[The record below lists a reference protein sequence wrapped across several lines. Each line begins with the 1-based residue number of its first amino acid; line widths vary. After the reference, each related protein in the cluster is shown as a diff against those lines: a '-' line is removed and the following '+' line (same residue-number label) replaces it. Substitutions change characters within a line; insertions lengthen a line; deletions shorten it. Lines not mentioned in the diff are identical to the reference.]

1 MPPVTVRD
9 VYDALDRFAPFAHAA
24 EWDNVGLL
32 AGRPTARVRR
42 VLIALDLTDAVAA
55 EALRT
60 RSDLLVV
67 YHPPIFKGIRS
78 ITARA
83 EAPTSRLP
91 ELLGAGTAIIALHT
105 ALDAAAGGTNDV
117 LLDAV
122 QPAERFPLEPL
133 VQERAGYKVVVFV
146 PAARA
151 GALRAALAAA
161 GAGVIG
167 RYTECSFELDGH
179 GTFRGD
185 ETTNPTVG
193 SRGRLE
199 RVPETRLE
207 LVVPA
212 ERLGPVVRALYAT
225 HPYEEPAFDLYPL
238 HAVAGRAAVGLGRVG
253 LLRRP
258 EAGTTL
264 LRRLGRVADLSN
276 AAVVGELR
284 RKFRGVL
291 AAAGAFG
298 VRAFRDPDVLV
309 VTGEFKHHDALE
321 LLKRGVTAVQL
332 GHFASEAPVRARIR
346 AVVVRA
352 VRPVRV
358 AIARA
363 DRPPLRA
370 VRG

>member
-9 VYDALDRFAPFAHAA
+9 AYDALDRFAPFAHAA

-32 AGRPTARVRR
+32 AGRPDARVRR
-42 VLIALDLTDAVAA
+42 VLIALDLTDAVAE

-83 EAPTSRLP
+83 AAPTGRLP
-91 ELLGAGTAIIALHT
+91 ELLAAGTAIIALHT
-105 ALDAAAGGTNDV
+105 ALDVAAGGTNDV

-122 QPAERFPLEPL
+122 RPVERFPLEPL
-133 VQERAGYKVVVFV
+133 VHERAGYKLVVFA
-146 PAARA
+146 PAERA
-151 GALRAALAAA
+151 AALRAALAQA
-161 GAGVIG
+161 GAGTIG
-167 RYTECSFELDGH
+167 HYTECSFELAGH

-185 ETTNPTVG
+185 ETTHPAVG
-193 SRGRLE
+193 RRGRLE

-207 LVVPA
+207 MVVPA

-238 HAVAGRAAVGLGRVG
+238 HAVAGRAAVGAVRVG
-253 LLRRP
+253 ILRRP
-258 EAGTTL
+258 ETGSAV
-264 LRRLGRVADLSN
+264 LRRLGRAVDL
-276 AAVVGELR
+276 ATATVVGDLR
-284 RKFRGVL
+284 RTFRGVL
-291 AAAGAFG
+291 AAAGACG
-298 VRAFRDPDVLV
+298 VEGFRDPGLLV

-332 GHFASEAPVRARIR
+332 GHFASEAPVRGRIR
-346 AVVVRA
+346 AVLRRA
-352 VRPVRV
+352 LGTVPVMV
-358 AIARA
+358 ARA
-363 DRPPLRA
+363 DRPPLRR
-370 VRG
+370 VPG